1 MTPTTPTDA
10 QMKLADVTQADRDL
24 WKYLLDA
31 PKSQCTMM
39 DTCDPATDELQAIA
53 RHRQATEARAQGL
66 VEALPCP
73 FCGGTKIRFDEHGR
87 SNDHLHY
94 GELVWSMCCYDCGAT
109 FPNMYRKEG
118 LLEKWNTRATEARAQ
133 GLVEALED
141 VLPFTQAEEL
151 AEAAQVRLKKT
162 DRDPVRKAVMKARQA
177 LSTWRRT

>member
-1 MTPTTPTDA
+1 MTTPTDA

-66 VEALPCP
+66 VEAL
-73 FCGGTKIRFDEHGR
+73 
-87 SNDHLHY
+87 
-94 GELVWSMCCYDCGAT
+94 
-109 FPNMYRKEG
+109 
-118 LLEKWNTRATEARAQ
+118 
-133 GLVEALED
+133 ED